1 MCASKLLLKCYFF
14 ICHENKSGRAQ
25 VDLAHD
31 FTPCLFTI
39 LCEILMR
46 VVHQN
51 NTGIIDFRK
60 SKILGT
66 YTNPVDLDLDS

>member
-1 MCASKLLLKCYFF
+1 MLFF
-14 ICHENKSGRAQ
+14 HLSVCHENKSGRAQ
-25 VDLAHD
+25 VDQAHD